1 MLVLL
6 VAHDVALV
14 VALEAPL
21 ALHAGLARVLV
32 VLDALVAGRAG
43 RASRRS
49 LRTLAVELRRGLVRI
64 RVRIL
69 PRGLDV
75 ALTRLAVLLLG
86 ARRALARERVLALRL
101 GRLRLG
107 LCTGLVGLCAPDL
120 RLAADLACLGP
131 ARLVAPLAS
140 LPCSKPQHCQ
150 QDQRRNDDDVD
161 DYSSIHT
168 FAPPS
173 SSLEGYPEGPAR
185 TPTWW

>member
-75 ALTRLAVLLLG
+75 ALTRLAVL
-86 ARRALARERVLALRL
+86 RL

-150 QDQRRNDDDVD
+150 QDQRGNDDCD

-173 SSLEGYPEGPAR
+173 SSLEGYPEGRAR
-185 TPTWW
+185 TPTWWPVPRPSALA